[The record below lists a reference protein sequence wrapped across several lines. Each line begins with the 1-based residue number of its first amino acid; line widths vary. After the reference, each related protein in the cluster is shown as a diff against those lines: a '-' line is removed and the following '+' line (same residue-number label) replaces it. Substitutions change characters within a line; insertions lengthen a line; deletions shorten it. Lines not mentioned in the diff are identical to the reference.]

1 MSALPP
7 PMHDRDGKIWMDG
20 ELVDWRDAK
29 IHVLSHTLHYGCG
42 AFEGVRAYDTVNGT
56 AIFRLQ
62 EHTER
67 LFNSAKI
74 LRMKIPFTQ
83 DEVNE
88 VQRTVVR
95 ENNLKSGYIRPL
107 TWIGSQKLGVSPK
120 GNQIHL
126 MVAAWTWGAYLGE
139 DGMKRGIRV
148 KTSSYTRHH
157 VNITMT
163 QAKAVSNYTNSILA
177 NMEALDDGYDEA
189 LLLDASGFVSEGAG
203 ENLFIIKGGVIYTPD
218 LSAGALNGITRN
230 TVFHIAKDLGL
241 EIVQKRITRD
251 EIYIADEAFFTGT
264 AAEVTP
270 IRELDR
276 IEIGIGSRGPITEK
290 IQTAFF
296 DIVNGRNLKY
306 AHWLTAV

>member
-1 MSALPP
+1 MS
-7 PMHDRDGKIWMDG
+7 MHDRDGKIWFDG
-20 ELVDWRDAK
+20 QLVDWRDAK

-42 AFEGVRAYDTVNGT
+42 AFEGVRAYDAQGGT
-56 AIFRLQ
+56 AIFRLR

-74 LRMKIPFTQ
+74 LRMKIPFSPEQ
-83 DEVNE
+83 VMQAQLE
-88 VQRTVVR
+88 VVR
-95 ENNLKSGYIRPL
+95 VNKLASCYIRPL
-107 TWIGSQKLGVSPK
+107 TWIGSEKLGVSPK
-120 GNQIHL
+120 GNTIHL
-126 MVAAWTWGAYLGE
+126 MVAAWSWGAYLGDE
-139 DGMKRGIRV
+139 GLKRGIRV

-177 NMEALDDGYDEA
+177 NMEVTDEGYDEA

-203 ENLFIIKGGVIYTPD
+203 ENLFVIKSGVVYTPD

-230 TVFHIAKDLGL
+230 TVFAICEDLGL
-241 EIVQKRITRD
+241 KLVEKRITRD
-251 EIYIADEAFFTGT
+251 EVYIADEAFFTGT

-276 IEIGIGSRGPITEK
+276 ITLGRGERGPITEK
-290 IQTAFF
+290 IQSAFF
-296 DIVNGRNLKY
+296 DIVNGRNPKY
-306 AHWLTAV
+306 AEWLARV

>member
-1 MSALPP
+1 MSAATPS
-7 PMHDRDGKIWMDG
+7 MADRDGKIWMDG
-20 ELVDWRDAK
+20 QMVDWRDAK
-29 IHVLSHTLHYGCG
+29 IHVLTHTLHYGCG
-42 AFEGVRAYDTVNGT
+42 AFEGVRAYNTANGT

-67 LFNSAKI
+67 LYNSAKI

-83 DEVNE
+83 EQFNAA
-88 VQRTVVR
+88 QIQVVR
-95 ENNLKSGYIRPL
+95 ENQLESCYLRPL
-107 TWIGSQKLGVSPK
+107 IWIGSQKLGVSPK
-120 GNQIHL
+120 GNTIHA
-126 MVAAWTWGAYLGE
+126 MVAAWAWGAYLGE
-139 DGMKRGIRV
+139 EGLKRGIRV
-148 KTSSYTRHH
+148 KTSSFTRHH

-163 QAKAVSNYTNSILA
+163 QAKAVSNYSNSILA
-177 NMEALDDGYDEA
+177 NMEATDEGYDEA

-203 ENLFIIKGGVIYTPD
+203 ENIFIVKGGVIYTPD

-241 EIVQKRITRD
+241 DIVQKRITRD
-251 EIYIADEAFFTGT
+251 EVYIADEAFFTGT

-290 IQTAFF
+290 IQNAFF
-296 DIVNGRNLKY
+296 DIVNGRNPKY
-306 AHWLTAV
+306 AHWLTKV

>member
-7 PMHDRDGKIWMDG
+7 ALDDRDGKIWMDG
-20 ELVDWRDAK
+20 DLVEWRDAK

-42 AFEGVRAYDTVNGT
+42 AFEGVRAYKTVDGT
-56 AIFRLQ
+56 AIFRLA

-74 LRMKIPFTQ
+74 LRMKIPFTPEQ
-83 DEVNE
+83 LNE
-88 VQRTVVR
+88 AQKQVVR
-95 ENNLKSGYIRPL
+95 TNKLESCYLRPL
-107 TWIGSQKLGVSPK
+107 VWIGSEKLGVSPK
-120 GNQIHL
+120 GNRIHA
-126 MVAAWTWGAYLGE
+126 MVAAWAWGAYLGDE
-139 DGMKRGIRV
+139 GMKRGIRV

-163 QAKAVSNYTNSILA
+163 QAKAVSNYSNSILA

-203 ENLFIIKGGVIYTPD
+203 ENIFVVKGGVVYTPD

-230 TVFHIAKDLGL
+230 TILHICKDLGI
-241 EIVQKRITRD
+241 EVVQKRITRD
-251 EIYIADEAFFTGT
+251 EVYIAEEAFFTGT

-276 IEIGIGSRGPITEK
+276 IEIGQGSRGPVTEK
-290 IQTAFF
+290 IQSAFF
-296 DIVNGRNLKY
+296 DIVNGRNPKY
-306 AHWLTAV
+306 AHWLTKV